1 MVVAAAADWDELT
14 EIYDGVLLAD
24 GFEEA
29 LIGFGYQF
37 NYPVAI
43 YDLKKCYNI
52 LIERDGMDD
61 TEAMEYMDF
70 NVLGAY
76 NPSVWYH
83 DSNKTWVL
91 LFETIL
97 MVCGCPWPFQ
107 RRYA

>member
-1 MVVAAAADWDELT
+1 MVAAAAAADWDELT

-76 NPSVWYH
+76 MG
-83 DSNKTWVL
+83 DSTPIFLGDFAK
-91 LFETIL
+91 
-97 MVCGCPWPFQ
+97 
-107 RRYA
+107 A